1 MPKRAFEPW
10 QARDRARALEKAF
23 VYAGVIISTEEFI
36 IAGSLRRRMDVVK
49 DLDILLVDL
58 PDDRWD
64 LLTEVDG
71 LKLKSMGDKKAQGTF
86 EGIQVDLRRVPCESV
101 GAALEYFTG
110 PRQHNIGM
118 RAKAKRQGYKLNEYG
133 LYDRKTGARIAGRTE
148 RGIYDALG
156 HPMKPPGERRNNP
169 GHVPP
174 AGVRKAA
181 QRGLDLRREFGRGGT
196 AVGIARARDLARGAG
211 VSDDTI
217 KRMASFF
224 ARHAVDKRPGWSNP
238 SNPSNG
244 YIAWLLWGGD
254 AGRSWANKIKRQIE
268 ARRDNPPMR
277 ENPCDIWDLHTGSAW
292 IVIPTNGVVKK
303 NGDAVMGKGLA
314 AQAAKRFPPRIVP
327 AVRAQRGFIPE
338 WEDPGLAAAL
348 GERLRLAKLSY
359 PDDPYKWNKPF
370 RFDDYRIFTFPTKFD
385 YRQPSDLNLIE
396 ESAKRLADMIVNY
409 EVAQLERKPLFA
421 RRAQER
427 ERIPERGRPFS
438 VECPVFMPHVGT
450 GAGKLDWA
458 DVEPIIHKYL
468 GSLVT
473 IVPPE
478 PTKKKRAPRK
488 KPTRLKPTRRR
499 VAATARANP
508 PVPEA
513 WADAP
518 AIGPKWVW
526 PVIDRSWGKITK
538 ALAPFGEAD
547 WDKLLG
553 CGAMGCVVPFVDD
566 DRLVAKI
573 TTDDSEGTVVQ
584 AIIES
589 GLDKYL
595 DGLPRYE
602 AVWRL
607 TVPQAIKK
615 GPPPRRGDAVRC
627 AYLIVREDVEPWG
640 QAGAVEYVQGL
651 LRKGVVTMPRRKRDR
666 IVTKMIPWYGP
677 LWQAQMSGIRAA
689 QSRAP
694 GRDWEKWDENL
705 TIVESFPETAML
717 AQTMRQLREHGVVL
731 YDQHIDNLGF
741 RVFSWPR
748 GQQVHMVEW
757 ADGRRRPPLLSLDP
771 GFSVLLDRDEL
782 NCKIVPWL

>member
-1 MPKRAFEPW
+1 MAKRAFESW

-23 VYAGVIISTEEFI
+23 IYAGVIISREEFI
-36 IAGSLRRRMDVVK
+36 IAGSLRRRMEVVK

-58 PDDRWD
+58 PDDRWA
-64 LLTEVDG
+64 LLAEVDG
-71 LKLKSMGDKKAQGTF
+71 LKLKSHGDKKAQGTF
-86 EGIQVDLRRVPCESV
+86 EGIQVDLRRIPCESV

-133 LYDRKTGARIAGRTE
+133 LYNRKTGARIAGRTE

-169 GHVPP
+169 P
-174 AGVRKAA
+174 
-181 QRGLDLRREFGRGGT
+181 RR
-196 AVGIARARDLARGAG
+196 V
-211 VSDDTI
+211 
-217 KRMASFF
+217 
-224 ARHAVDKRPGWSNP
+224 
-238 SNPSNG
+238 
-244 YIAWLLWGGD
+244 
-254 AGRSWANKIKRQIE
+254 
-268 ARRDNPPMR
+268 
-277 ENPCDIWDLHTGSAW
+277 NPCDIWDLHTGSAW
-292 IVIPTNGVVKK
+292 IVIPTNGVIKK

-314 AQAAKRFPPRIVP
+314 AQAAKRFPPRVVP

-359 PDDPYKWNKPF
+359 PDEPYKWNKPF

-421 RRAQER
+421 RRAQGR
-427 ERIPERGRPFS
+427 ERIPERGQPFS

-473 IVPPE
+473 IVPPDGAK
-478 PTKKKRAPRK
+478 PTRKRAAKKAK

-499 VAATARANP
+499 AAATARANP
-508 PVPEA
+508 PVPET
-513 WADAP
+513 WEDAP

-526 PVIDRSWGKITK
+526 PVVDRSWGKIK
-538 ALAPFGEAD
+538 RALAPFGEAD

-566 DRLVAKI
+566 DRLVTKI

-589 GLDKYL
+589 GLDKHL

-627 AYLIVREDVEPWG
+627 AYMIVREDVEPWG
-640 QAGAVEYVQGL
+640 QSGAVEYVQGL

-666 IVTKMIPWYGP
+666 LVSKMIPWYGP
-677 LWQAQMSGIRAA
+677 LWQAQVAGMRE
-689 QSRAP
+689 
-694 GRDWEKWDENL
+694 DWAKWDENL

-717 AQTMRQLREHGVVL
+717 AQTMRKLKDYGVVL

-741 RVFSWPR
+741 RVFSWQG

-771 GFSVLLDRDEL
+771 GFSRLLDRNEL
-782 NCKIVPWL
+782 DCKIVPWL